1 MFLSK
6 AILLFALLIIK
17 STNAARSIAARR
29 ARPATSIDR
38 YDRSI
43 TTFSP
48 EGRLLQ
54 LEYALI
60 AAEERGWGL
69 TVCMEWEGIVIFA
82 LPSTIDSVESTFS
95 DERGQVLDDTN
106 TSHKPKHLSH
116 NPSHNTKVHRL
127 SPTHLLLSSGLAGDS
142 RTLASAFRRLLSSWT
157 HIQYGETISVRE
169 LSREVGA
176 VRHGIGLRPGARV
189 LGVVGILIGLEDVHY
204 EDGMKVEVRM
214 YKSLPGGTV
223 DRCNICCS
231 GGGADSLGR
240 RARTETMEL
249 LSQVLYDCES
259 ISAVSGVNNNGEP
272 DFGNHIAPECAKDN
286 PLERIIDEVGK
297 AALKHH
303 PYSSSRE
310 DYIDKTNATM
320 KAKRAAIDIW
330 VVDAAQAKA
339 PNKSSC
345 KDPTNDTSNS
355 TTTDDLSVDKRL
367 GTAFISSHRRIRNAS
382 MNLRYASS
390 VTSDQLSDAVKS
402 LVRDYSAKDN
412 TQN

>member
-1 MFLSK
+1 MSK
-6 AILLFALLIIK
+6 AILLFALLILK

-29 ARPATSIDR
+29 ARPATSTDR

-69 TVCMEWEGIVIFA
+69 TVCVEWEGIVIFA
-82 LPSTIDSVESTFS
+82 LPSTIDSSESTFS
-95 DERGQVLDDTN
+95 DENGQILDDTN
-106 TSHKPKHLSH
+106 TSYRPKHLPH
-116 NPSHNTKVHRL
+116 DPSHNTKIHRL

-169 LSREVGA
+169 LAREVGA

-204 EDGMKVEVRM
+204 EDGIKVEARM

-223 DRCNICCS
+223 DRCNICCT

-249 LSQVLYDCES
+249 LSRVLSES
-259 ISAVSGVNNNGEP
+259 GSMSAVSDVNNNSEQ
-272 DFGNHIAPECAKDN
+272 DYGNHVELDCAKDN
-286 PLERIIDEVGK
+286 RLERIVEELGK

-303 PYSSSRE
+303 PYSRSRE
-310 DYIDKTNATM
+310 DYGDEIATT
-320 KAKRAAIDIW
+320 KAKRVAIDIW
-330 VVDAAQAKA
+330 VVEAFHVNT
-339 PNKSSC
+339 PNKSSWN
-345 KDPTNDTSNS
+345 DPTDVSSNS
-355 TTTDDLSVDKRL
+355 TIADHLSINKRM
-367 GTAFISSHRRIRNAS
+367 GTAFISSHRRIGNAS

-390 VTSDQLSDAVKS
+390 VSLDQLPDAVKS
-402 LVRDYSAKDN
+402 LVRDNSAKD
-412 TQN
+412 